1 MYPLRTGMILPQLPG
16 SPSYLRPGTRA
27 AEPFIMTLSR
37 GELTVEGQIRT
48 QKGDPRLEPRI
59 PVVLAE
65 RLGRERSGVARLD
78 RYRHVGLRHLIA
90 TPVTGLSKGQAV
102 EVVP

>member
-1 MYPLRTGMILPQLPG
+1 MVALRSCGLRCPVPSAFPVRRFSCLILSQD
-16 SPSYLRPGTRA
+16 RR
-27 AEPFIMTLSR
+27 
-37 GELTVEGQIRT
+37 ELTVEGQIRT

-90 TPVTGLSKGQAV
+90 TPVTGLSKGQPV